1 MTYLQTINRLLI
13 HKWLVAYY
21 ARRHFPWRISR
32 FDALIIFLCHDSDK
46 FLHLPSVRY
55 RFETGDET
63 EFSHWHTLTQKHH
76 WRHWN
81 WLNIMPNR
89 YICEMIADWFSAS
102 QLETGNAWDALDFAE
117 KEIETMRKRR
127 TASKT
132 VENVEWYISHLKKLI
147 DLAKWSVE
155 QTKEK

>member
-1 MTYLQTINRLLI
+1 
-13 HKWLVAYY
+13 
-21 ARRHFPWRISR
+21 
-32 FDALIIFLCHDSDK
+32 
-46 FLHLPSVRY
+46 
-55 RFETGDET
+55 
-63 EFSHWHTLTQKHH
+63 
-76 WRHWN
+76 
-81 WLNIMPNR
+81 MPNR